1 MELGSTFKT
10 LRKQKDLSLAQASH
24 NVLSISQ
31 LSRFENQQS
40 SITAE
45 ALLGCL
51 KNLHLT
57 LGEFQRILEAQTQL
71 DQNILQQKINTT
83 LAQYDFVTMAK
94 YGAELLAQ
102 KPAPN
107 SWQQREYF
115 RIQALLTLNAPTLAA
130 ESLGEKFLGQHT
142 LEKYFQTI
150 EEWSV
155 SEINSFLH
163 IFDLLSLPAVQLNA
177 PVLLRKIQQLNQPNV
192 YAYFLLSLF
201 SYYVHYQELS
211 AAEEILQQT
220 EKNLPHQKDTWV
232 SIIAIFQ
239 RGIWHQIHGQLPLA
253 QEKYDTAISLC
264 HILQQEE
271 LVQYLRASR
280 KRWQRYPEFIELVSF
295 VEYLPI

>member
-1 MELGSTFKT
+1 MDLGPTFKA
-10 LRKQKDLSLAQASH
+10 LRQQKGLSLAQASH

-57 LGEFQRILEAQTQL
+57 LGEFQRTLEAKTQL
-71 DQNILQQKINTT
+71 EQNILQKKIDMM
-83 LAQYDFVTMAK
+83 LAQHDFAAMAE

-102 KPAPN
+102 KPTPN

-130 ESLGEKFLGQHT
+130 DSPGEKFLGQRD

-155 SEINSFLH
+155 SEINSFLY
-163 IFDLLSLPAVQLNA
+163 IFELLSLPAVQLNA

-201 SYYVHYQELS
+201 SYYVHYQELA
-211 AAEEILQQT
+211 AAEEVLRQT
-220 EKNLPHQKDTWV
+220 EKNLPQQKDAWV

-239 RGIWHQIHGQLPLA
+239 RGIWHQIHGRLPLA
-253 QEKYDTAISLC
+253 QEKYDTALSLC

-271 LVQYLRASR
+271 LAQHLRASR
-280 KRWQRYPEFIELVSF
+280 KRWQRYPEFIELVSY